1 MALQPIDYSSA
12 GLQALQG
19 GLQTGLGLREAS
31 MRQQLFDQQLAEQ
44 EKQQQF
50 GVALKSAWE
59 SGDNKAMVDLIASNP
74 ERLQTIQGLMGFR
87 DQQQRQAIG
96 NVASQLT
103 AALDSGNVQG
113 AAGVIQS
120 NAETLQAMGQDP
132 AILLQQLHQDPTAL
146 RKGADSLMLLTMIP
160 EQVVA
165 YKQKLEDQAIQRDR
179 IAATREGHQVTMRG
193 KNMVQ
198 SRVGMRGGAGGGQ
211 SPGATPEGMPNARQG
226 YEWAT
231 LADGSLVQVNQ
242 GKPFGA
248 GAGQFFNGY
257 DAEGNRIR
265 VPVSAIS
272 APATAATSAREGL
285 TNADIGKV
293 SAASDEDLSSFT
305 GITGQIGSPSIGAEW
320 TTRYQSPEAREAFA
334 SVNRIN
340 RNMQN
345 QGIAAAKDMG
355 ASGINTIQ
363 EAKMFFGSMPQI
375 DFSSPD
381 ALRESLRTIDEYTQ
395 TFNSQ
400 HKVNLGKKAQSDA
413 ESGGS
418 ERKVVPAPQA
428 AIDHLKANPQLKSAF
443 KAKYGYIPEG
453 V

>member
-1 MALQPIDYSSA
+1 MAIGPIDYTS
-12 GLQALQG
+12 GMG
-19 GLQTGLGLREAS
+19 GLEQGFRFGLGLR
-31 MRQQLFDQQLAEQ
+31 QIEQ
-44 EKQQQF
+44 EQQAKEEQKAAQQKF
-50 GVALKSAWE
+50 GTDLMKAWE
-59 SGDNKAMVDLIASNP
+59 SGDEKSLVDLVAANPGQMDTIKGLIGLKDDVRNRAVGGMASSLSTALETGNINGAANIIASNAD
-74 ERLQTIQGLMGFR
+74 LL
-87 DQQQRQAIG
+87 
-96 NVASQLT
+96 S
-103 AALDSGNVQG
+103 S
-113 AAGVIQS
+113 
-120 NAETLQAMGQDP
+120 MGQDP
-132 AILLQQLHQDPTAL
+132 ASLIRRLQEDPESL
-146 RKGADSLMLLTMIP
+146 RREADSYRLMTMTP
-160 EQVVA
+160 DQVMD
-165 YKQKLEDQAIQRDR
+165 YRQKLVDQEIQRDR
-179 IAATREGHQVTMRG
+179 IAATREGHQVTRRG
-193 KNMVQ
+193 QDMVQ
-198 SRVGMRGGAGGGQ
+198 SRAGVRGGAGGGQ
-211 SPGATPEGMPNARQG
+211 STGATPEGMPDARQG

-285 TNADIGKV
+285 TNKDIGIV
-293 SAASDEDLSSFT
+293 SSASDDDLSSFT
-305 GITGQIGSPSIGAEW
+305 GITGQIGSPSFAAEW
-320 TTRYQSPEAREAFA
+320 TTRYKSPEAREAFA
-334 SVNRIN
+334 SVSRIN

-375 DFSSPD
+375 DFSSPA
-381 ALRESLRTIDEYTQ
+381 ALRESLGTINEYTQ

-400 HKVNLGKKAQSDA
+400 HKVNLGKKQQGGNEEGASQGAQ
-413 ESGGS
+413 
-418 ERKVVPAPQA
+418 APQA
-428 AIDHLKANPQLKSAF
+428 AVDYLKANPQFKAAF

>member
-1 MALQPIDYSSA
+1 MANSFAPIDYSS
-12 GLQALQG
+12 G
-19 GLQTGLGLREAS
+19 GLGGLEKGFKFGLGLRQIE
-31 MRQQLFDQQLAEQ
+31 QDQQAKEDQ
-44 EKQQQF
+44 KVAQQKF
-50 GVALKSAWE
+50 GTDLMKAWE
-59 SGDNKAMVDLIASNP
+59 SGDEKSLVDLVAANPGQMATIKGLIGLKDDVRNRAVGGMATSLASALEAGNTNGAANIIASNAD
-74 ERLQTIQGLMGFR
+74 LL
-87 DQQQRQAIG
+87 
-96 NVASQLT
+96 S
-103 AALDSGNVQG
+103 S
-113 AAGVIQS
+113 
-120 NAETLQAMGQDP
+120 MGQDP
-132 AILLQQLHQDPTAL
+132 ASLIRRLQEDPESL
-146 RKGADSLMLLTMIP
+146 RREADSYRLMTMTP
-160 EQVVA
+160 DQVMD
-165 YKQKLEDQAIQRDR
+165 YRQKLEDQAIQRDR
-179 IAATREGHQVTMRG
+179 IAATREGHQVTRRG
-193 KNMVQ
+193 QDMVQ
-198 SRVGMRGGAGGGQ
+198 SRAGLRGGAGGGQ
-211 SPGATPEGMPNARQG
+211 SPGETPEGMPNARQG

-231 LADGSLVQVNQ
+231 LADGSLVQVNK

-285 TNADIGKV
+285 TNKDIEIV
-293 SAASDEDLSSFT
+293 SSASDDDLGSFT
-305 GITGQIGSPSIGAEW
+305 GITGQIGSPSFAAEW
-320 TTRYQSPEAREAFA
+320 TTRYKSPEAREAFA

-375 DFSSPD
+375 DFSSPA
-381 ALRESLRTIDEYTQ
+381 ALRESLGTINEYTQ

-400 HKVNLGKKAQSDA
+400 HKVNLGKQAHGG
-413 ESGGS
+413 ESGDGAS
-418 ERKVVPAPQA
+418 QGAQAPQA
-428 AIDHLKANPQLKSAF
+428 AVDYLKANPQFKAAF

>member
-1 MALQPIDYSSA
+1 MTMTPDQVMDY
-12 GLQALQG
+12 
-19 GLQTGLGLREAS
+19 R
-31 MRQQLFDQQLAEQ
+31 R
-44 EKQQQF
+44 
-50 GVALKSAWE
+50 
-59 SGDNKAMVDLIASNP
+59 
-74 ERLQTIQGLMGFR
+74 
-87 DQQQRQAIG
+87 
-96 NVASQLT
+96 
-103 AALDSGNVQG
+103 
-113 AAGVIQS
+113 
-120 NAETLQAMGQDP
+120 
-132 AILLQQLHQDPTAL
+132 
-146 RKGADSLMLLTMIP
+146 
-160 EQVVA
+160 
-165 YKQKLEDQAIQRDR
+165 KLEDQAIQRDR

-193 KNMVQ
+193 QDMVQ
-198 SRVGMRGGAGGGQ
+198 SRVGLRDGAQ
-211 SPGATPEGMPNARQG
+211 APGAAQEGMPDARQG

-272 APATAATSAREGL
+272 APGTAATSAREGL
-285 TNADIGKV
+285 TNKDIGIV
-293 SAASDEDLSSFT
+293 SSASDEDLGSFT
-305 GITGQIGSPSIGAEW
+305 GITGQIGSPSFAAEW
-320 TTRYQSPEAREAFA
+320 TTRYKSPEAREAFA

-375 DFSSPD
+375 DFSSPA
-381 ALRESLRTIDEYTQ
+381 ALRESLRTINEYTQ

-400 HKVNLGKKAQSDA
+400 HKVNLGRKSQGGGVSEEGTGQGAQ
-413 ESGGS
+413 
-418 ERKVVPAPQA
+418 APQA
-428 AIDHLKANPQLKSAF
+428 AVDYLKANPQLKAAF

>member
-1 MALQPIDYSSA
+1 MAIGPIDYSS
-12 GLQALQG
+12 G
-19 GLQTGLGLREAS
+19 GLGGLEQGFKFGLGLR
-31 MRQQLFDQQLAEQ
+31 QIEQ
-44 EKQQQF
+44 EREAQEEQKAAQQKF
-50 GVALKSAWE
+50 GTDLMKAWE
-59 SGDNKAMVDLIASNP
+59 SGDEKSLVDLVAANPGQMDTIKGLIGLKDDVRNRAVGGMASS
-74 ERLQTIQGLMGFR
+74 L
-87 DQQQRQAIG
+87 
-96 NVASQLT
+96 ST
-103 AALDSGNVQG
+103 ALESGNMGG
-113 AAGVIQS
+113 AAEIIAK
-120 NAETLQAMGQDP
+120 NADLLSEMGQNPIDLIRRVQEDP
-132 AILLQQLHQDPTAL
+132 ESL
-146 RKGADSLMLLTMIP
+146 RREADSYRLMTMTP
-160 EQVVA
+160 DQVMD
-165 YKQKLEDQAIQRDR
+165 YRQKLEDQAIQRDR
-179 IAATREGHQVTMRG
+179 ILATREGHQVTRRG
-193 KNMVQ
+193 QDMVQ

-211 SPGATPEGMPNARQG
+211 STGATPEGMPSARQG

-293 SAASDEDLSSFT
+293 SSASDEDLSSFT
-305 GITGQIGSPSIGAEW
+305 GMTGQIGSPSIGAEW

-375 DFSSPD
+375 DFSSPS
-381 ALRESLRTIDEYTQ
+381 ALRESLGTINEYTQ

-400 HKVNLGKKAQSDA
+400 HKVNLGKKPQGGNEEGASQGAQ
-413 ESGGS
+413 
-418 ERKVVPAPQA
+418 APQA
-428 AIDHLKANPQLKSAF
+428 AVDYLKANPQFKAAF

>member
-1 MALQPIDYSSA
+1 MAIQPIDYSSGA
-12 GLQALQG
+12 IQALQSG
-19 GLQTGLGLREAS
+19 VNMSLGLREAN
-31 MRQQLFDQQLAEQ
+31 MRQQLFDQQAAEQ

-74 ERLQTIQGLMGFR
+74 EQAESIQKMIGVR

-103 AALDSGNVQG
+103 AALDNGNVQG
-113 AAGVIQS
+113 AAGIIQA
-120 NAETLQAMGQDP
+120 NAEPLKAMGQDP
-132 AILLQQLHQDPTAL
+132 AILLQQLQQDPTAL
-146 RKGADSLMLLTMIP
+146 RKGADSLMLLTMSP
-160 EQVVA
+160 DQVVA

-179 IAATREGHQVTMRG
+179 IAATREGHQVTSRG
-193 KNMVQ
+193 QDMVQ
-198 SRVGMRGGAGGGQ
+198 TRAGMREGAGGGQ
-211 SPGATPEGMPNARQG
+211 SPSATPEGMPNTRQG

-257 DAEGNRIR
+257 DTDGNRIR

-272 APATAATSAREGL
+272 APATASASAREGL
-285 TNADIGKV
+285 VNEDIGKV
-293 SAASDEDLSSFT
+293 SAASDDDLEAFT
-305 GITGQIGSPSIGAEW
+305 GITGEIGSPSWLAEW
-320 TTRYQSPEAREAFA
+320 TSRYKSPGAREAFA

-375 DFSSPD
+375 DFSSPA
-381 ALRESLRTIDEYTQ
+381 ALRESLGTVNEYTQ

-400 HKVNLGKKAQSDA
+400 HKVNLGKKPHGGNEEGASQGAQ
-413 ESGGS
+413 
-418 ERKVVPAPQA
+418 APQA
-428 AIDHLKANPQLKSAF
+428 AVDHLKANPQLKGAF

-453 V
+453 M

>member
-1 MALQPIDYSSA
+1 MAIGPIDYSS
-12 GLQALQG
+12 G
-19 GLQTGLGLREAS
+19 GLGGLEQGFKFGLGLR
-31 MRQQLFDQQLAEQ
+31 QIEQ
-44 EKQQQF
+44 EQQAQEDQKAAQQKF
-50 GVALKSAWE
+50 GTDLMKAWE
-59 SGDNKAMVDLIASNP
+59 SGDEKSLVDLVAANPGQMDAIKGLIGLKDDVRNRAVGGMASSLSTALETGNFNGAANIIASNAD
-74 ERLQTIQGLMGFR
+74 LL
-87 DQQQRQAIG
+87 
-96 NVASQLT
+96 S
-103 AALDSGNVQG
+103 S
-113 AAGVIQS
+113 
-120 NAETLQAMGQDP
+120 MGQDP
-132 AILLQQLHQDPTAL
+132 ASLIRRLQEDPESL
-146 RKGADSLMLLTMIP
+146 RREADSYRLMTMTP
-160 EQVVA
+160 DQVMD
-165 YKQKLEDQAIQRDR
+165 YRQKLEDQAIQRDR
-179 IAATREGHQVTMRG
+179 IAATREGHQVTRRG
-193 KNMVQ
+193 QDMVQ
-198 SRVGMRGGAGGGQ
+198 SRAGMRGVAGGGQ
-211 SPGATPEGMPNARQG
+211 STGATPEGMPNARQG

-375 DFSSPD
+375 DYSSPD

-400 HKVNLGKKAQSDA
+400 HKVNLGKKRQGVT

-418 ERKVVPAPQA
+418 ERHGAPAPQA
-428 AIDHLKANPQLKSAF
+428 AIDYLKANPQFKSAF

>member
-1 MALQPIDYSSA
+1 MAIGPIDYSS
-12 GLQALQG
+12 G
-19 GLQTGLGLREAS
+19 GLGGLEQGFKFGLGMRQIEQEREAQAA
-31 MRQQLFDQQLAEQ
+31 QQAAQQ
-44 EKQQQF
+44 KF
-50 GVALKSAWE
+50 GEDLMKAWE
-59 SGDNKAMVDLIASNP
+59 SGDEKSLVDLVAANPGQMDTIKGLIGLKDDVRNRAVGGMASS
-74 ERLQTIQGLMGFR
+74 L
-87 DQQQRQAIG
+87 
-96 NVASQLT
+96 ST
-103 AALDSGNVQG
+103 ALESGNMGG
-113 AAGVIQS
+113 AAEIIAK
-120 NAETLQAMGQDP
+120 NADLLSEMGQDP
-132 AILLQQLHQDPTAL
+132 AALIRRLQEDPESL
-146 RKGADSLMLLTMIP
+146 RREADSYRLMTMTP
-160 EQVVA
+160 DQVMD
-165 YKQKLEDQAIQRDR
+165 YRQKLEDQTIQRDR
-179 IAATREGHQVTMRG
+179 IAATREGHQVTRRG
-193 KNMVQ
+193 QDMVQ

-293 SAASDEDLSSFT
+293 SAASDEDISSFT

-418 ERKVVPAPQA
+418 ERKGVPAPQA
-428 AIDHLKANPQLKSAF
+428 AIDYLKSNPQFKSAF

-453 V
+453 L